1 MRRRKTFDGGYLPV
15 SAIVTLALAVTI
27 CQPAASQAKYIDR
40 TGKASFFSSAP
51 LEDIDAH
58 TDQVVSVLDINTGD
72 IAASVLMRSFRF
84 RKSLMQEHFNE
95 NYIESHKYPK
105 ASFRGRILNIAEI
118 DLKQEGNYTLD
129 IAGDIT
135 LHGVTKPL
143 SVRSNA
149 VVTGGRIQAKV
160 AFPLTV
166 KDFDIQ
172 IPRLVIQNIAEVV
185 DVTVSLDY
193 KPMED
198 L

>member
-105 ASFRGRILNIAEI
+105 ASFRGRVLNIAEI
-118 DLKQEGNYTLD
+118 DLKQEGNYTID

-135 LHGVTKPL
+135 LHGVTRPL
-143 SVRSNA
+143 SIEANA

-160 AFPLTV
+160 VFPLTV

-172 IPRLVIQNIAEVV
+172 IPRLVMQNIAEVV